1 MAVWVVGHPNHGLTE
16 DETWHA
22 VHSKSFDTQM
32 KASRLHY
39 CKNCNEQRITT
50 KNMVSGAPCVLCAAD
65 SNRAFKFSKKN
76 LMDVG
81 SVDILFAQASVIEEQ
96 LVTVYRA
103 AFQVILLPNKHR
115 RFPGHTITFPQ
126 AVGSWA
132 VSLPWTMAEVKKS
145 NMIVRSAMEGAEGVV
160 KVADFAVRAEFVLR
174 LIVLLKSVH
183 PELYCGVGDP
193 RAQALADMQKDNWL
207 EELLVSVPDTTDFG
221 TEGAGP
227 APQQHADSAAASAPD
242 VVDNPWVFARG
253 SGVAVPPATNLS
265 GEFWKAVGAAM
276 KDRLEFGSDGT
287 GRNEEPLVNWPQQAS
302 APLMESK
309 YGAVVGAMPLRF
321 GHTHADLNN
330 QIRPEPVSRQEYFDH
345 LLWVWDPIRK
355 RYPLQSHPQ
364 FAHFAGNNI
373 TRWKALST
381 AQGFVKDL
389 PAGFSSAD
397 LAAQLEADNEFTLAN
412 LYRRAA
418 CIKGSTPY
426 WMGQR
431 TVVNNFCLWALHKFQ
446 RVVTFFHTQSYP
458 EHHDPDLHR
467 MLDPLLPADRRYHD
481 RADRPKDFHL
491 RQEAVHD

>member
-1 MAVWVVGHPNHGLTE
+1 VDDNAGRAEDGNAGGHGVDDNAGRAEDGNAGGHGEDDNAGGHGEDGNAGGDGEDDNAGGRGEDGYNADGQGEDDNAGGHGAEGNPNATGTSRPIVVKTAILSAVQAAKAKQQLAMAVWVVGNPNHGLPQ
-16 DETWHA
+16 DRAWHA

-103 AFQVILLPNKHR
+103 AFQVSLLSNKHR

-321 GHTHADLNN
+321 GHT
-330 QIRPEPVSRQEYFDH
+330 QRRPQ
-345 LLWVWDPIRK
+345 
-355 RYPLQSHPQ
+355 Q
-364 FAHFAGNNI
+364 
-373 TRWKALST
+373 
-381 AQGFVKDL
+381 
-389 PAGFSSAD
+389 PAS
-397 LAAQLEADNEFTLAN
+397 
-412 LYRRAA
+412 
-418 CIKGSTPY
+418 P
-426 WMGQR
+426 
-431 TVVNNFCLWALHKFQ
+431 
-446 RVVTFFHTQSYP
+446 
-458 EHHDPDLHR
+458 
-467 MLDPLLPADRRYHD
+467 
-481 RADRPKDFHL
+481 
-491 RQEAVHD
+491 